1 MNRFL
6 FQPSNRVMG
15 SKKLSLFLLMLSTL
29 FFHSPLGAQLFQ
41 WTDNRGVIHFTDNL
55 HSVPASLRASPL
67 LIIREDIDIR
77 GVNSSEPVWA
87 PDVPEVVSSPEPE
100 PPKVAP
106 PVIHY
111 SPQDIAIVVVNSIV
125 HHPRRHPCP
134 GPARCQPQVF
144 RPNFDDRRYIHPSVF
159 NGGSRQYIHP

>member
-15 SKKLSLFLLMLSTL
+15 SKKLSLFLLMLSIL

-55 HSVPASLRASPL
+55 HSAPASLRASPL

-111 SPQDIAIVVVNSIV
+111 SPQDIAIVVINNIV
-125 HHPRRHPCP
+125 RRPRDRFCLVECP
-134 GPARCQPQVF
+134 
-144 RPNFDDRRYIHPSVF
+144 RPVPRFNFEDRRYIHPSVF
-159 NGGSRQYIHP
+159 NGGSRQYIQAK